1 MSTAILSI
9 NAGSSSLKTTLY
21 SFGDDKVLKALA
33 KAEVS
38 SISQKPAKL
47 KYSSKDSSDKRDLDD
62 ISDHSAAFKQ
72 ILDLFIS
79 DKNVTEVKSKDDI
92 QYATHRVVQG
102 GDFHEDQLI
111 TKETFHKIQALEDL
125 APLHNKSAVDLMT
138 ACHDLLPKVT
148 SVACFDSAFHQTLPA
163 HVRTYMIDQKIAK
176 DKGLRKYGFHGLS
189 YSYITRAVAKHL
201 SKPVEELNIIA
212 LHLGSGASACAIK
225 QGKSIDTTM
234 GLTPVS
240 GLPGGTR
247 SGDIDPALIFHYTSD
262 ASKLSPASTKELHIS
277 TAEEILNKT
286 SGWKALTGTSDFA
299 EIAKADAPESHKL
312 ALDIFVD
319 RIIGYVGNYYVKLG
333 GQVDALVFAGGIGEK
348 SSMLRKMVTERVSCL
363 GFSVDDTQ
371 NENPDIGD
379 DDVGEIGICNG
390 RKTLVCETD
399 EDVSCPFTS
408 QTHTLTYVVSTR
420 WRMARCCIRDK
431 SSGNTNDYSKRE
443 LTLLHPAGADV
454 HSIVLSC
461 RYEALFL

>member
-1 MSTAILSI
+1 MSTVILSI

-21 SFGDDKVLKALA
+21 SFGDDKVLKSLA
-33 KAEVS
+33 KADVS

-47 KYSSKDSSDKRDLDD
+47 KYSSNGSSDKSDLDD
-62 ISDHSAAFKQ
+62 ISDHSAAFKH
-72 ILDLFIS
+72 ILDLFIN
-79 DKNVTEVKSKDDI
+79 DDEVKEVKSKDDI

-111 TKETFHKIQALEDL
+111 TKETFEKIQALEDL

-138 ACHDLLPKVT
+138 ACHDLLPKVKNI
-148 SVACFDSAFHQTLPA
+148 ACFDSAFHQSLPE
-163 HVRTYMIDQKIAK
+163 HVKTYMIDQKIAK

-189 YSYITRAVAKHL
+189 YSYIIRAVAKYL
-201 SKPVEELNIIA
+201 NKPVEKTNIIA

-225 QGKSIDTTM
+225 NGKSIDTTM

-333 GQVDALVFAGGIGEK
+333 GEVDALVFAGGIGEK
-348 SSMLRKMVTERVSCL
+348 SSLLRKMVTERVACL
-363 GFSVDDTQ
+363 GFGLNDAK
-371 NENPDIGD
+371 NEKPDIGEQG
-379 DDVGEIGICNG
+379 VGEIGRHND
-390 RKTLVCETD
+390 RQTLVCETD
-399 EDVSCPFTS
+399 EDVSLP
-408 QTHTLTYVVSTR
+408 
-420 WRMARCCIRDK
+420 MI
-431 SSGNTNDYSKRE
+431 
-443 LTLLHPAGADV
+443 
-454 HSIVLSC
+454 
-461 RYEALFL
+461 